1 MAQGIPTEDLNEFL
15 REFQRESDRAAA
27 VLGAAYLDSRLE
39 VLLREKFVAV
49 PKFVEDLLGGQG
61 GLSSFSARISIC
73 YAVGLMTRR
82 ASDDLHIVRRIRNY
96 FAHQLHG
103 ISFKTRRI
111 SDLVDNFQILKALHK
126 EKGEP
131 IPAPTE
137 ARQRFN
143 IAVAILLINGIEN
156 RIRDMPKFQEAKYKE
171 IIEAVKF

>member
-1 MAQGIPTEDLNEFL
+1 MAQSIATEDLNEFL

-49 PKFVEDLLGGQG
+49 PKFVDDLLSGQG

-82 ASDDLHIVRRIRNY
+82 ASDDLHTVRRIRND

-103 ISFKTRRI
+103 VSFRTTR
-111 SDLVDNFQILKALHK
+111 
-126 EKGEP
+126 
-131 IPAPTE
+131 
-137 ARQRFN
+137 
-143 IAVAILLINGIEN
+143 IA
-156 RIRDMPKFQEAKYKE
+156 D
-171 IIEAVKF
+171 